1 MISKELK
8 DKITDGKTFN
18 AKELETIYEFAA
30 LDLLSSSE
38 LRNII
43 LMLVKMIQ
51 KKDGTENRS

>member
-8 DKITDGKTFN
+8 DKIIDGKTFN
-18 AKELETIYEFAA
+18 TKELETIYEFAA

>member
-18 AKELETIYEFAA
+18 TKELETIYEFAA